1 MKVITEQIIAE
12 TDADLT
18 IKFTNARG
26 SVTRSKTKTVKK
38 VDGLTNEQL
47 LERWHRRMTIEFIQ
61 RPLSFKRELPEQTEE

>member
-18 IKFTNARG
+18 IKFTNVRG
-26 SVTRSKTKTVKK
+26 SVTRSKTKTIKK
-38 VDGLTNEQL
+38 IDGLTNEQL

-61 RPLSFKRELPEQTEE
+61 RPLSFKRELLEQTEE